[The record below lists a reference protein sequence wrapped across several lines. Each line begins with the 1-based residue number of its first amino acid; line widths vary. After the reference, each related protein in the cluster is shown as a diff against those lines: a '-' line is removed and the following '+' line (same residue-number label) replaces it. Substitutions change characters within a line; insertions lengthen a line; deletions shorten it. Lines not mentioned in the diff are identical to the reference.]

1 MENTKELNPTEQM
14 AASFKNITEYLNAH
28 LFNGQLPPVFVT
40 LTRNNKVTGG
50 YFADGQWTN
59 NDTSEQVAE
68 IGINSNLLAEGDPL
82 TFYNVLLH
90 ELIHLEQY
98 ENKTNGRKGYH
109 NQAFADRCEAMGL
122 DIKVSDKD
130 ATEDQKTGQA
140 VATYL
145 RTGGKA
151 ERIIAECPYDL
162 DYSNSQALTIDDQG
176 QPQAIPEPKQEPK
189 QEQEPKN
196 SGVRSKYTCPKCGT
210 HIWGKGGLDI
220 VCSPCYEHF
229 IEAR

>member
-1 MENTKELNPTEQM
+1 METNKELNPTEQM
-14 AASFKNITEYLNAH
+14 AKSFKDITEYLNAH
-28 LFNGQLPPVFVT
+28 LFDGQLPPVFIT

-50 YFADGQWTN
+50 YFASDQWTN

-68 IGINSNLLAEGDPL
+68 IGINSNLLADGDPL

-98 ENKTNGRKGYH
+98 ETKTNGRKGYH
-109 NQAFADRCEAMGL
+109 NQAFADRCDAMGF

-130 ATEDQKTGQA
+130 AVEGQKTGQA

-145 RTGGKA
+145 RPGGKA
-151 ERIIAECPYDL
+151 ELIIANCPYDL
-162 DYSNSQALTIDDQG
+162 DYSNSQALTIDDAG
-176 QPQAIPEPKQEPK
+176 QPQAIPEQEPK
-189 QEQEPKN
+189 QEEPKK
-196 SGVRSKYTCPKCGT
+196 SGVRVKYTCPKCGT
-210 HIWGKGGLDI
+210 RLWGKSGLDI
-220 VCSPCYEHF
+220 ICSPCYEHF